1 VDHLAFDQLRD
12 GSLAHGGSPISA
24 MDEKNL
30 SQFVSPRAAEV
41 RAAYGYA
48 KRRGL
53 NFETITHE
61 KAHVGLFA

>member
-1 VDHLAFDQLRD
+1 
-12 GSLAHGGSPISA
+12 

-30 SQFVSPRAAEV
+30 SQFVAPRAAEV
-41 RAAYGYA
+41 RAAYGSA

-53 NFETITHE
+53 NFETIPPE